1 MILNLEA
8 TSADSRSVWLNAFH
22 RVMTAAGKQRVFEE
36 ALSKAAASTKTADA

>member
-8 TSADSRSVWLNAFH
+8 MTAESRGVWLNAFH

-36 ALSKAAASTKTADA
+36 GVGKAAQAAKTAEA